1 MIIHDKQRKILKL
14 FIRNTDKYIE
24 NNDIRNLLG
33 ELLDFSMRYGF
44 DHKKGR
50 NNWLGRKLD
59 KLYDEIYWQNH

>member
-44 DHKKGR
+44 DHEKGR